1 MSKVIYYARSPL
13 LILPVAG
20 SSLEEV
26 LRFLN
31 DHGENSSLG
40 EDSYEF
46 VDSAEDASNSV
57 VFRIRKC
64 SDRSTI
70 IGLSSSTV
78 ILHDPDI
85 GGVQLLHSM
94 NDLERYGVN
103 LDAILQSG
111 I

>member
-13 LILPVAG
+13 LILPVAD

-31 DHGENSSLG
+31 DYGENTALG

-46 VDSAEDASNSV
+46 VDSIEDTSNSI
-57 VFRIRKC
+57 VFRVRKC

-94 NDLERYGVN
+94 NDLERYGVKTN
-103 LDAILQSG
+103 TLLQSG

>member
-13 LILPVAG
+13 LILPVAD

-31 DHGENSSLG
+31 DYGENTALG

-46 VDSAEDASNSV
+46 VDSIEDTSNSI
-57 VFRIRKC
+57 VFRVRKC

-94 NDLERYGVN
+94 NDLKRYGVKTN
-103 LDAILQSG
+103 ALLQSG